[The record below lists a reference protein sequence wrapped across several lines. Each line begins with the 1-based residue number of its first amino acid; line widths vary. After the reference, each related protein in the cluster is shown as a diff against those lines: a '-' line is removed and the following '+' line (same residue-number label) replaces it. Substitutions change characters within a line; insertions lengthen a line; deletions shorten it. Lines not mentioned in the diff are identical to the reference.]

1 MSNIRVNYTG
11 LISFVG
17 GLLALVTGVIF
28 SLILTRILSP
38 EEYGSWG
45 LIFSVVGYFLMI
57 QPIFSYWTTREI
69 ARNMDSGK
77 TAVLSNTVLSI
88 ISSGIFILIS
98 FFITAPTGVN
108 YDLFLFATL
117 LIPVTFLTGILT
129 AINLGNKPHII
140 SYSTIF
146 FGLSQ
151 IPLALIF
158 VYYLK
163 MGILGVIITIILA
176 NIVSIFILFF
186 YGREKIKNTFKKK
199 YLQKWLKLSWISLY
213 PSIYNILGGSTILIF
228 TILSGSILGI
238 AYWTASAIL
247 ASTIAP
253 AGLMSRAVYPKLLEN
268 KDISFFKDNISYLF
282 YFGIF
287 STSLVII
294 FANPGLFALN
304 PSFVIA
310 TPIVVLLAIEG
321 FLVVLTNVFQQ
332 SLTGIE
338 KVDAIDNST
347 AKDYLKSNLFHVH
360 TMRLIQTVVY
370 VVILVIGLILLI
382 SVNTSEIDLLMYWAS
397 VLLITQI
404 PLVIYLS
411 LKVTKHFKF
420 PFDVKRILVFLIASI
435 VMSIS
440 TTLLLDR
447 FLIYSENIYYFLPNL
462 LIFIMFSVGMYLML
476 TYVADSKIRQLFKLI
491 VQEIIKKT

>member
-253 AGLMSRAVYPKLLEN
+253 AGLMSRAVYPK
-268 KDISFFKDNISYLF
+268 
-282 YFGIF
+282 
-287 STSLVII
+287 
-294 FANPGLFALN
+294 
-304 PSFVIA
+304 
-310 TPIVVLLAIEG
+310 
-321 FLVVLTNVFQQ
+321 
-332 SLTGIE
+332 
-338 KVDAIDNST
+338 
-347 AKDYLKSNLFHVH
+347 
-360 TMRLIQTVVY
+360 
-370 VVILVIGLILLI
+370 
-382 SVNTSEIDLLMYWAS
+382 
-397 VLLITQI
+397 
-404 PLVIYLS
+404 
-411 LKVTKHFKF
+411 
-420 PFDVKRILVFLIASI
+420 
-435 VMSIS
+435 
-440 TTLLLDR
+440 
-447 FLIYSENIYYFLPNL
+447 
-462 LIFIMFSVGMYLML
+462 
-476 TYVADSKIRQLFKLI
+476 
-491 VQEIIKKT
+491 